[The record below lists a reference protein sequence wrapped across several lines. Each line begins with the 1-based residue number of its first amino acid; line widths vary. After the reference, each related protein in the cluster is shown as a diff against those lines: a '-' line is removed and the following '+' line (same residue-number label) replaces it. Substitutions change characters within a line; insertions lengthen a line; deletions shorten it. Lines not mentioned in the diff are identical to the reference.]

1 VVWGL
6 GMGEL
11 VLRGDLIVVGV
22 LLRERAG
29 CGIRSEIWVGGL
41 RFLPPVRNFSKISV
55 QKLIS
60 F

>member
-1 VVWGL
+1 
-6 GMGEL
+6 
-11 VLRGDLIVVGV
+11 VGIRDGGISSEGRFDSGGF